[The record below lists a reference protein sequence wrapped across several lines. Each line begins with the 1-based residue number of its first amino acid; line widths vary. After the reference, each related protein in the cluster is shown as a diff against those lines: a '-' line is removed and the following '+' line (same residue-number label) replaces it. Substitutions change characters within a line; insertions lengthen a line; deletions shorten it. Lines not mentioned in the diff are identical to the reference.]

1 MATTVPWILNMS
13 SEKREG
19 DWICIVPRL
28 VPPCLQFSL
37 IPFFLHVHSLVE
49 SLTFCFLTAAKTT
62 TLLGERSAI
71 VVAHRARRKAKVR
84 VHFAYFVGKR
94 LCVINL
100 IMIRRILVWQGP
112 DLTPTG
118 PIKKIFVGGL
128 HPTGMYC
135 VMCSTDEKE
144 WLI

>member
-1 MATTVPWILNMS
+1 MHRPEVAS
-13 SEKREG
+13 SVL
-19 DWICIVPRL
+19 DI
-28 VPPCLQFSL
+28 FFNSL
-37 IPFFLHVHSLVE
+37 FLHVHSLVE
-49 SLTFCFLTAAKTT
+49 SLTICFLTAAKTT